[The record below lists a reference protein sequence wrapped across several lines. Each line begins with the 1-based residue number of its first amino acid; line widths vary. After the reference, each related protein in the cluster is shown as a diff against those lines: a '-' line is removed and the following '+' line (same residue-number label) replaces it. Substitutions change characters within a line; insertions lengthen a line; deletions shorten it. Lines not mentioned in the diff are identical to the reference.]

1 MAFYRRCFFSA
12 EIVVLNTFL
21 SVMSTFLSAPIT
33 STSSY
38 RSTTSSDAVS
48 RSLFNLS
55 ISEVSIFLLGL
66 SHYVFAPVVT
76 ESHFF
81 NLETRMR
88 VSPIQSRSSRRDRD
102 LSSSLS
108 DFETRT
114 RIPLIW
120 SHFSRRD
127 REFWKLPSFPEIR
140 LERPH
145 YFACNFWEAN
155 YIKCRAP
162 HFARCSPILK

>member
-66 SHYVFAPVVT
+66 SHYVFA
-76 ESHFF
+76 H
-81 NLETRMR
+81 
-88 VSPIQSRSSRRDRD
+88 I
-102 LSSSLS
+102 SSSEPTCYITS
-108 DFETRT
+108 GIVCICGAWSRK
-114 RIPLIW
+114 IPGL
-120 SHFSRRD
+120 D
-127 REFWKLPSFPEIR
+127 
-140 LERPH
+140 
-145 YFACNFWEAN
+145 FWESRDWDFVKIPGFRCGLVISAV
-155 YIKCRAP
+155 YSAVLPPSLVVFSICAA
-162 HFARCSPILK
+162 FAATVESDMNAINVTKNI